1 MNEGERIH
9 AETRAEWRAWL
20 AENHRQ
26 PNGVWL
32 VSWKRATGKP
42 FVPYAEAVEEAL
54 CFGWIDGVFNR
65 LDDERTA
72 QWFAPRRRGGTWA
85 KSNKERVERLIAAG
99 LMTEAGLAAIER
111 AKADG
116 SWTALDAAEALEMPD
131 DLATALDATPGAR
144 DGYESYSPSTRKM
157 VLSFIS
163 SAKRPETRAR
173 RIADIV
179 PRLAARLPFGELF
192 GRRRD

>member
-1 MNEGERIH
+1 VNDGPRIH

-26 PNGVWL
+26 PGGAWL

-54 CFGWIDGVFNR
+54 CFGWIDGVYAPG
-65 LDDERTA
+65 DAERSA

-99 LMTEAGLAAIER
+99 LMTEAGLAAIDR
-111 AKADG
+111 ARADG
-116 SWTALDAAEALEMPD
+116 SWTALDTAEALEMPD
-131 DLATALDATPGAR
+131 DLAAALDATPGAR
-144 DGYESYSPSTRKM
+144 EGYEAYSPSGRKTILFY
-157 VLSFIS
+157 VTG
-163 SAKRPETRAR
+163 AKRPETRAR
-173 RIADIV
+173 RIADLV
-179 PRLAARLPFGELF
+179 PRISAREPAATLF
-192 GRRRD
+192 VRRRD